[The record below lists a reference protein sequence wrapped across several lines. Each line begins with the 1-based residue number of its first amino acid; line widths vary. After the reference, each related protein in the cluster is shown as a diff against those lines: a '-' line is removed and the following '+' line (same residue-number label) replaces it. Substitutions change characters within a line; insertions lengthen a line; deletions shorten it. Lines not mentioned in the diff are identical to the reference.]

1 MTSVTDRSAHSAE
14 RSTEHTIDIHTT
26 AGKLAELHKRREE
39 SLHPVGEDAVEKV
52 HAKGKLTARERI
64 YALLDEDSF
73 VELDALAKHRSTN
86 FNLGEKRPLG
96 DGVVTGYGTIDGRD
110 VCIFSQDATVFGG
123 SLGEVYGE
131 KIVKVQELAI
141 KTGRPLI
148 GINDGAGARIQEG
161 VVSLGLYSRIFR
173 NNILASG
180 VIPQIS
186 LIMGAAAGGHVYSP
200 ALTDFVIMVDQTS
213 QMFITGPDVIKTV
226 TGEEVTMEELG
237 GAHTHMAKSGTAHY
251 AASGEQDAFDYV
263 RELLSYLPPNNS
275 TDAPRCQAAA
285 PTGPIEENLTDEDL
299 ELDTLIPDSP
309 NQPYDMH
316 EVITR
321 LLDDEFLEIQA
332 GYAQN
337 IVVGFGRIDGRPV
350 GIVANQPTH
359 FAGCLDINAS
369 EKAARFVRTCDCF
382 NIPIVM
388 LVDVPGFLPG
398 TDQEYNGII
407 RRGAKLLYAYGE
419 ATVPKITVITR
430 KAYGG
435 AYCVMGSKDMGC
447 DVNLAWPTA
456 QIAVMGASGAVGFVY
471 RQQLA
476 EAAAN
481 GEDIDKLRLRLQQEY
496 EDTLVNPYVAA
507 ERGYVDAVIP
517 PSHTRG
523 YIGTALRLLERK
535 IAQLPPKKHGNVPL

>member
-1 MTSVTDRSAHSAE
+1 MTSVTDPPAPAAPHVV
-14 RSTEHTIDIHTT
+14 DIHTT
-26 AGKLAELHKRREE
+26 AGKLADLRKRAAEA
-39 SLHPVGEDAVEKV
+39 LHPVGETAVEKV

-64 YALLDEDSF
+64 FALLDEGSF
-73 VELDALAKHRSTN
+73 VELDALARHRSTN
-86 FNLGEKRPLG
+86 FGLENNRPVG

-141 KTGRPLI
+141 KTGRPLV

-161 VVSLGLYSRIFR
+161 VVSLGLYSKIFH
-173 NNILASG
+173 NNIKASG

-200 ALTDFVIMVDQTS
+200 ALTDFVIMVDGTS

-226 TGEEVTMEELG
+226 TGEDVTMEELG
-237 GAHTHMAKSGTAHY
+237 GAHTHMAKSGTVHY
-251 AASGEQDAFDYV
+251 VASGEQDALEYV
-263 RELLSYLPPNNS
+263 RDLLSYLPANNYA
-275 TDAPRCQAAA
+275 DPPRYPAPA
-285 PTGPIEENLTDEDL
+285 PTGSIEDSLTGEDL

-316 EVITR
+316 EVISR
-321 LLDDEFLEIQA
+321 ILDDDEFLEVQA
-332 GYAQN
+332 GYATN
-337 IVVGFGRIDGRPV
+337 ILVGFGRVDGRSV
-350 GIVANQPTH
+350 GMVANQPTQ

-369 EKAARFVRTCDCF
+369 EKAARFIRTCDAF
-382 NIPIVM
+382 NIPIVL

-398 TDQEYNGII
+398 TDQEFNGII

-430 KAYGG
+430 KSYGG
-435 AYCVMGSKDMGC
+435 AYCVMGSKDMGA
-447 DVNLAWPTA
+447 DVVVAWPTA

-471 RQQLA
+471 RQELK
-476 EAAAN
+476 AAAQE
-481 GEDIDKLRLRLQQEY
+481 GKDVDALRLELQQTY
-496 EDTLVNPYVAA
+496 EDTLVNPYIAA

-523 YIGTALRLLERK
+523 YVATSLRLLERK
-535 IAQLPPKKHGNVPL
+535 ISQVPPKKHGNIPL

>member
-1 MTSVTDRSAHSAE
+1 RGTHDE
-14 RSTEHTIDIHTT
+14 RNLGDDT
-26 AGKLAELHKRREE
+26 RRQD
-39 SLHPVGEDAVEKV
+39 VVAEDAAVQ
-52 HAKGKLTARERI
+52 TERDHT
-64 YALLDEDSF
+64 LLD
-73 VELDALAKHRSTN
+73 A
-86 FNLGEKRPLG
+86 
-96 DGVVTGYGTIDGRD
+96 
-110 VCIFSQDATVFGG
+110 
-123 SLGEVYGE
+123 
-131 KIVKVQELAI
+131 
-141 KTGRPLI
+141 
-148 GINDGAGARIQEG
+148 GAGARIQEG

-200 ALTDFVIMVDQTS
+200 ALTDFIIMVDQTS

-237 GAHTHMAKSGTAHY
+237 GAHTHEAKSGTVHY
-251 AASGEQDAFDYV
+251 VASGEQDALDYV
-263 RELLSYLPPNNS
+263 RDLLSYLPPNNYAEPPRLP
-275 TDAPRCQAAA
+275 APPHPGAV
-285 PTGPIEENLTDEDL
+285 EDNLTEEDL

-316 EVITR
+316 EVISR
-321 LLDDEFLEIQA
+321 ILDDDEFLEIQP

-337 IVVGFGRIDGRPV
+337 IVIGFGRIDGRPV
-350 GIVANQPTH
+350 GIVANQPTQ

-369 EKAARFVRTCDCF
+369 EKAARFIRTCDAF
-382 NIPIVM
+382 NIPIIM

-398 TDQEYNGII
+398 TEQEYNGII

-419 ATVPKITVITR
+419 ATVAKITVITR

-471 RQQLA
+471 RQELKQA
-476 EAAAN
+476 EKDGVDVDA
-481 GEDIDKLRLRLQQEY
+481 LRLQLQQEY

-523 YIGTALRLLERK
+523 YIANSLRLLERK
-535 IAQLPPKKHGNVPL
+535 VVQTPPKKHGNIPL

>member
-1 MTSVTDRSAHSAE
+1 MTSETSVEAQAE
-14 RSTEHTIDIHTT
+14 HVIDIHTT
-26 AGKLAELHKRREE
+26 AGKLADLRKRSEE
-39 SLHPVGEDAVEKV
+39 TLHPVGEAAVDKV
-52 HAKGKLTARERI
+52 HEKGKLTARERI
-64 YALLDEDSF
+64 YALLDEGSF
-73 VELDALAKHRSTN
+73 VELDALARHRSTN
-86 FNLGEKRPLG
+86 FGLAEKRPLG
-96 DGVVTGYGTIDGRD
+96 DGVITGYGTIDGRD
-110 VCIFSQDATVFGG
+110 VCIFSQDFTVFGG

-131 KIVKVQELAI
+131 KIVKVQELAV

-161 VVSLGLYSRIFR
+161 VVSLGLYSKIFR

-180 VIPQIS
+180 VVPQIS

-200 ALTDFVIMVDQTS
+200 ALTDFVVMVDQTS

-226 TGEEVTMEELG
+226 TGEDVTMEELG
-237 GAHTHMAKSGTAHY
+237 GAQTHMAKSGTVHY
-251 AASGEQDAFDYV
+251 VASGEQDALDYV
-263 RELLSYLPPNNS
+263 RDLLSYLPPNNF
-275 TDAPRCQAAA
+275 TDAPNL
-285 PTGPIEENLTDEDL
+285 PFPIPQGAIEDNLTEEDL
-299 ELDTLIPDSP
+299 ELDTLIPDSA

-316 EVITR
+316 EVIR
-321 LLDDEFLEIQA
+321 RILDDDEFLEIQE

-337 IVVGFGRIDGRPV
+337 IVVGFGRIEGRPV
-350 GIVANQPTH
+350 GIVANQPTQ

-382 NIPIVM
+382 NIPVVM

-398 TDQEYNGII
+398 TGQEYNGII

-447 DVNLAWPTA
+447 DVNVAWPTA

-471 RQQLA
+471 RKQLS
-476 EAAAN
+476 EAAKEGKDVDA
-481 GEDIDKLRLRLQQEY
+481 LRLELQQEY
-496 EDTLVNPYVAA
+496 EDHLVNPYLAA

-523 YIGTALRLLERK
+523 YIGAALRLLERK
-535 IAQLPPKKHGNVPL
+535 IAQTPPKKHGNIPL

>member
-1 MTSVTDRSAHSAE
+1 MTSVTEPDAGVPADSKV
-14 RSTEHTIDIHTT
+14 DIHTT
-26 AGKLAELHKRREE
+26 AGKLADLRKRVEE
-39 SLHPVGEDAVEKV
+39 AAHPVGEAAVEKV

-64 YALLDEDSF
+64 FALLDEGSF
-73 VELDALAKHRSTN
+73 VELDALARHRSTN
-86 FNLGEKRPLG
+86 FGLEKNRPVG
-96 DGVVTGYGTIDGRD
+96 DGVVTGYGTIDGRE
-110 VCIFSQDATVFGG
+110 VCVFSQDATVFGG

-161 VVSLGLYSRIFR
+161 VVSLGLYSKIFH
-173 NNILASG
+173 NNIKASG

-226 TGEEVTMEELG
+226 TGEDVTMEELG

-251 AASGEQDAFDYV
+251 VASGEQDAFDYV
-263 RELLSYLPPNNS
+263 RDLLSYLPPNNYAEPPRYP
-275 TDAPRCQAAA
+275 APPHAGAV
-285 PTGPIEENLTDEDL
+285 EDNLTDEDV

-321 LLDDEFLEIQA
+321 ILDDDEFLEVQA
-332 GYAQN
+332 GYAGN
-337 IVVGFGRIDGRPV
+337 ILVGFGRVDGRPV
-350 GIVANQPTH
+350 GIVANQPTQ

-369 EKAARFVRTCDCF
+369 EKAARFIRTCDCF
-382 NIPIVM
+382 NIPIVL

-398 TDQEYNGII
+398 TDQEFNGII

-419 ATVPKITVITR
+419 ATVAKVTVITR
-430 KAYGG
+430 KSYGG
-435 AYCVMGSKDMGC
+435 AYCVMGSKDMGA
-447 DVNLAWPTA
+447 DVVVAWPTA

-471 RQQLA
+471 RKELKD
-476 EAAAN
+476 AAAE
-481 GEDIDKLRLRLQQEY
+481 GADVDALRLELQQTY

-535 IAQLPPKKHGNVPL
+535 ISQLPPKKHGNIPL

>member
-1 MTSVTDRSAHSAE
+1 MTSVTDHTAE
-14 RSTEHTIDIHTT
+14 PAAEHTIDIHTT

-39 SLHPVGEDAVEKV
+39 SLHPVGEAAIEKV

-64 YALLDEDSF
+64 YALLDDDSF
-73 VELDALAKHRSTN
+73 VELDALARHRSSN
-86 FNLGEKRPLG
+86 FGLAENRPLG

-186 LIMGAAAGGHVYSP
+186 LIMGAVAGG
-200 ALTDFVIMVDQTS
+200 D
-213 QMFITGPDVIKTV
+213 
-226 TGEEVTMEELG
+226 VTMEELG
-237 GAHTHMAKSGTAHY
+237 GAHTHMAKSGTLHY
-251 AASGEQDAFDYV
+251 VASGEQDAFDWV
-263 RELLSYLPPNNS
+263 RDLLSYLPPNNF
-275 TDAPRCQAAA
+275 TDAPRYAEPHPEGA
-285 PTGPIEENLTDEDL
+285 IEDNLTDEDL

-321 LLDDEFLEIQA
+321 ILDEDEFLEIQA

-337 IVVGFGRIDGRPV
+337 IVVGFGRVEGRPV
-350 GIVANQPTH
+350 GIVANQPTQ

-369 EKAARFVRTCDCF
+369 EKAARFVRT
-382 NIPIVM
+382 
-388 LVDVPGFLPG
+388 
-398 TDQEYNGII
+398 
-407 RRGAKLLYAYGE
+407 
-419 ATVPKITVITR
+419 
-430 KAYGG
+430 
-435 AYCVMGSKDMGC
+435 
-447 DVNLAWPTA
+447 
-456 QIAVMGASGAVGFVY
+456 
-471 RQQLA
+471 
-476 EAAAN
+476 
-481 GEDIDKLRLRLQQEY
+481 
-496 EDTLVNPYVAA
+496 
-507 ERGYVDAVIP
+507 
-517 PSHTRG
+517 
-523 YIGTALRLLERK
+523 
-535 IAQLPPKKHGNVPL
+535 

>member
-1 MTSVTDRSAHSAE
+1 MTSTIEPAAE
-14 RSTEHTIDIHTT
+14 HVPDIHTT
-26 AGKLAELHKRREE
+26 AGKLADLRKRAEAA
-39 SLHPVGEDAVEKV
+39 LHPVGEAAVETV

-64 YALLDEDSF
+64 YALLDEGSF
-73 VELDALAKHRSTN
+73 VELDALARHRSTN
-86 FNLGEKRPLG
+86 FGLEKNRPTG
-96 DGVVTGYGTIDGRD
+96 DGVVTGYGTIDGRE

-141 KTGRPLI
+141 KTGRPLV

-161 VVSLGLYSRIFR
+161 VVSLGLYSKIFH
-173 NNILASG
+173 NNIKASG

-200 ALTDFVIMVDQTS
+200 ALTDFVIMVDGTS

-226 TGEEVTMEELG
+226 TGEDVTMEELG
-237 GAHTHMAKSGTAHY
+237 GAHTHMAKSGTVHY
-251 AASGEQDAFDYV
+251 VASGEQDALEYV
-263 RELLSYLPPNNS
+263 RDLLSYLPPNNYA
-275 TDAPRCQAAA
+275 DPPRYPAVVPAGA
-285 PTGPIEENLTDEDL
+285 IEDNLTGEDI

-316 EVITR
+316 EVISR
-321 LLDDEFLEIQA
+321 ILDDDEFLEVQA
-332 GYAQN
+332 GYATN
-337 IVVGFGRIDGRPV
+337 ILIGFGRVDGRSV
-350 GIVANQPTH
+350 GIVANQPTQ

-369 EKAARFVRTCDCF
+369 EKAARFIRTCDAF
-382 NIPIVM
+382 NIPIVL

-398 TDQEYNGII
+398 TDQEFNGII

-430 KAYGG
+430 KSYGG
-435 AYCVMGSKDMGC
+435 AYCVMGSKDMGA
-447 DVNLAWPTA
+447 DVVVAWPTA

-471 RQQLA
+471 RKELKD
-476 EAAAN
+476 AAAE
-481 GEDIDKLRLRLQQEY
+481 GADVDSLRLELQQTY
-496 EDTLVNPYVAA
+496 EDTLVNPYIAA

-523 YIGTALRLLERK
+523 YVGTALRLLERK
-535 IAQLPPKKHGNVPL
+535 ISQVPPKKHGNIPL